1 MKSHHNHNLL
11 LHSSFTSDINNSII
25 DLNPN
30 HQFTKNMPISPQ
42 TFPTTKRP
50 PSESSFISPNL
61 NNFNLLHSL
70 LHLTYQISSLN
81 APPWC
86 RFLLNKTSSSTIR
99 KTQLLG
105 VVFEDLIRSDSTST
119 STSISISTTICS
131 NSFDLCLEEMYIVLH
146 RIKTLIEDCSN
157 GSKFSILMQIE
168 IIADNFNKLTGELST
183 LLDVFP
189 IHQFNLND
197 DVLEIVHLIRKQC
210 SESKLQLGEEQIN
223 LRNDVVSV
231 LEGIKREIVP
241 NKEKLASIF
250 EKLEIRDSST
260 CRTEIENL
268 QEEIQNQS
276 EEQSKSNMFALIGLV
291 RYAKCVLFGAS
302 TPSTRIET
310 LRRNQ
315 SLEIVVPADY
325 RCPISLELI
334 RDPVVV
340 ATGQTYDRAS
350 IKLWIESG
358 HNTCPKTGQTL
369 AHTDLIPNHA
379 LRNMIALWCRE
390 QKIPFEDDTVTVKIN
405 GGVANKTALEATR
418 MTASFLVNKLTLTN
432 SMEDTNGVV
441 YELRVLAKTDSESR
455 ACIAEAGAIELLV
468 RFLNY
473 EVGSNNPSLQVN
485 AVTTILNLSIL
496 EANKIKIMESEGAL
510 NGITEVL
517 RAGAT
522 WEAKSNAA
530 ATVFSLTG
538 VVAFRKRLGRK
549 TRVVSG
555 LVELAKSGPEGA
567 KRDALAAILNL
578 ASDRETVARLVES
591 GAVQMTA
598 EIMPGMPE
606 EAVTILEA
614 VVKRGGL
621 VAVAA
626 AFMGIKKL
634 GKVLREGSERAR
646 ESAAATL
653 VTMCRK
659 GGSEIVTELAGIH
672 GVERVIW
679 ELMAVGS
686 VRGRRKAATLL
697 RILRRWAAGLDG
709 GETEGFST
717 TNASVSA
724 STTVVV
730 PTTTSSV
737 Q

>member
-1 MKSHHNHNLL
+1 MKSHHNHNHNL

-30 HQFTKNMPISPQ
+30 HQFTKNMAISPQ

-61 NNFNLLHSL
+61 TNFNLLHSL

-105 VVFEDLIRSDSTST
+105 VVFEDLIRND

-210 SESKLQLGEEQIN
+210 SESKLLLGEEQIT

-276 EEQSKSNMFALIGLV
+276 EEQSKSIIFALIGLV

-310 LRRNQ
+310 FRRNQ

-468 RFLNY
+468 RFLSY

-496 EANKIKIMESEGAL
+496 EANKIKIMESDGAL

>member
-1 MKSHHNHNLL
+1 
-11 LHSSFTSDINNSII
+11 
-25 DLNPN
+25 
-30 HQFTKNMPISPQ
+30 
-42 TFPTTKRP
+42 
-50 PSESSFISPNL
+50 
-61 NNFNLLHSL
+61 
-70 LHLTYQISSLN
+70 
-81 APPWC
+81 
-86 RFLLNKTSSSTIR
+86 
-99 KTQLLG
+99 
-105 VVFEDLIRSDSTST
+105 
-119 STSISISTTICS
+119 
-131 NSFDLCLEEMYIVLH
+131 MYIVLH
-146 RIKTLIEDCSN
+146 RIQTLVEDCSN

-168 IIADNFNKLTGELST
+168 TVADNFHKLTGELST

-189 IHQFNLND
+189 LQELNLSD
-197 DVLEIVHLIRKQC
+197 DVLELIFLIRKQC
-210 SESKLQLGEEQIN
+210 SESKTLLGEEQIK
-223 LRNDVVSV
+223 LRNNVVFV

-241 NKEKLASIF
+241 NPTNLASIF
-250 EKLEIRDSST
+250 EKLEIRDSSS
-260 CRTEIENL
+260 CRGEIESL
-268 QEEIQNQS
+268 QEEIQNRN
-276 EEQSKSNMFALIGLV
+276 EEQPKYEIVALIGLV

-302 TPSTRIET
+302 TPSTGTES

-315 SLEIVVPADY
+315 SLDMVVPSDY
-325 RCPISLELI
+325 RCPISLELM

-340 ATGQTYDRAS
+340 ATGQTYDRGS
-350 IKLWIESG
+350 IKLWMDSG

-379 LRNMIALWCRE
+379 LRNMIAMWCRE
-390 QKIPFEDDTVTVKIN
+390 QRIPFEGETVAVKIN
-405 GGVANKTALEATR
+405 GGVTNKTALEATR
-418 MTASFLVNKLTLTN
+418 MTASFLINKLTNPSLVLD
-432 SMEDTNGVV
+432 SKSIEDTNAVV

-455 ACIAEAGAIELLV
+455 ACIAEAGAIPLLV
-468 RFLNY
+468 PFLSY
-473 EVGSNNPSLQVN
+473 ENGLQHPRLQIN

-496 EANKIKIMESEGAL
+496 ESNKTRIMETDGAL
-510 NGITEVL
+510 NGVADVL
-517 RAGAT
+517 RSGAT
-522 WEAKSNAA
+522 WEAKANAA

-538 VVAFRKRLGRK
+538 VPAFRKRLGRK

-555 LVELAKSGPEGA
+555 LVELAKGGPEGA

-578 ASDRETVARLVES
+578 AADRETVARLVES
-591 GAVQMTA
+591 GAVEMTA
-598 EIMPGMPE
+598 GIMAVMPE

-626 AFMGIKKL
+626 AFVGIKKL
-634 GKVLREGSERAR
+634 GTVLREGSERAR

-659 GGSEIVTELAGIH
+659 GGSEIVGELAAIS

-717 TNASVSA
+717 TTAVST

-730 PTTTSSV
+730 PTPTSLP

>member
-1 MKSHHNHNLL
+1 
-11 LHSSFTSDINNSII
+11 
-25 DLNPN
+25 
-30 HQFTKNMPISPQ
+30 
-42 TFPTTKRP
+42 
-50 PSESSFISPNL
+50 
-61 NNFNLLHSL
+61 
-70 LHLTYQISSLN
+70 
-81 APPWC
+81 
-86 RFLLNKTSSSTIR
+86 
-99 KTQLLG
+99 
-105 VVFEDLIRSDSTST
+105 
-119 STSISISTTICS
+119 
-131 NSFDLCLEEMYIVLH
+131 
-146 RIKTLIEDCSN
+146 
-157 GSKFSILMQIE
+157 
-168 IIADNFNKLTGELST
+168 
-183 LLDVFP
+183 
-189 IHQFNLND
+189 
-197 DVLEIVHLIRKQC
+197 
-210 SESKLQLGEEQIN
+210 
-223 LRNDVVSV
+223 
-231 LEGIKREIVP
+231 
-241 NKEKLASIF
+241 
-250 EKLEIRDSST
+250 
-260 CRTEIENL
+260 
-268 QEEIQNQS
+268 
-276 EEQSKSNMFALIGLV
+276 
-291 RYAKCVLFGAS
+291 
-302 TPSTRIET
+302 
-310 LRRNQ
+310 
-315 SLEIVVPADY
+315 
-325 RCPISLELI
+325 
-334 RDPVVV
+334 
-340 ATGQTYDRAS
+340 
-350 IKLWIESG
+350 
-358 HNTCPKTGQTL
+358 
-369 AHTDLIPNHA
+369 
-379 LRNMIALWCRE
+379 
-390 QKIPFEDDTVTVKIN
+390 
-405 GGVANKTALEATR
+405 
-418 MTASFLVNKLTLTN
+418 MTASFLVNKLKLTN
-432 SMEDTNGVV
+432 GSMEETNGVV

-455 ACIAEAGAIELLV
+455 ACIAEAGAIKLLV
-468 RFLNY
+468 RFLSY

-496 EANKIKIMESEGAL
+496 EANKTRIMESDGAL

-538 VVAFRKRLGRK
+538 VVGFRKRLGRK
-549 TRVVSG
+549 TRIVSG

-598 EIMPGMPE
+598 EIMAGMPE

-659 GGSEIVTELAGIH
+659 GGSEIVTELAAID

-717 TNASVSA
+717 NNSSVSA
-724 STTVVV
+724 STSVVV
-730 PTTTSSV
+730 STTTSLV